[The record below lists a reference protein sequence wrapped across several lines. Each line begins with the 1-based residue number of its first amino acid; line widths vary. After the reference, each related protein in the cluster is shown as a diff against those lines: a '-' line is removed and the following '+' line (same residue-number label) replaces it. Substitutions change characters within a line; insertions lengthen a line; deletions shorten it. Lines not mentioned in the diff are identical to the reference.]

1 MEELMQIQ
9 SDLKAPKSQFNKFGN
24 YHYRNSEDILEALKP
39 LLKLRSCSL
48 LINDEVVLIGER
60 YYIKAT
66 VELTNSAGKSVTAT
80 GYAREAL
87 NKKGMDESQI
97 TGSASSY
104 ARKYA
109 LNGLFAI
116 DDTKDAD
123 SFDNRPKQDAKQ
135 QAAKQQAPKQQTPK
149 QQTNSNGSANI
160 RTFGQLVGK
169 LTNGGKQEQV
179 KPLFTEIS
187 QTFNVPFQSSADFKK
202 LDQAYQTQINQFLQ
216 QKLGD

>member
-1 MEELMQIQ
+1 MEELVQIQ
-9 SDLKAPKSQFNKFGN
+9 SDLKVPKSQFNKFGN

-66 VELTNSAGKSVTAT
+66 VELTNSAGESVKAT

-97 TGSASSY
+97 TGSTSSY

-116 DDTKDAD
+116 DDNKDAD
-123 SFDNRPKQDAKQ
+123 SFDNRTKQD
-135 QAAKQQAPKQQTPK
+135 AKQQAPKQQAPK
-149 QQTNSNGSANI
+149 QQANSSGSSHI

-179 KPLFTEIS
+179 KPLFAEIS

>member
-1 MEELMQIQ
+1 MEELVQIQ
-9 SDLKAPKSQFNKFGN
+9 SDLKVPKSQFNKFGN

-66 VELTNSAGKSVTAT
+66 VELTNSAGESVKAT

-97 TGSASSY
+97 TGSTSSY

-116 DDTKDAD
+116 DDNKDAD
-123 SFDNRPKQDAKQ
+123 SFDNRPKQEE
-135 QAAKQQAPKQQTPK
+135 KQQAPKQQA
-149 QQTNSNGSANI
+149 NSSGSAYI

-169 LTNGGKQEQV
+169 LTNGGKKEQV
-179 KPLFTEIS
+179 QPLFAEIS

>member
-1 MEELMQIQ
+1 MKELMLIQ
-9 SDLKAPKSQFNKFGN
+9 SELKAPKGQYNKFGKYN
-24 YHYRNSEDILEALKP
+24 YRNSEDIFEALKP
-39 LLKLRSCSL
+39 ILKLHKCAIS
-48 LINDEVVLIGER
+48 ITDEVLLIGER

-66 VELTNSAGKSVTAT
+66 VTLTNESNESISVN
-80 GYAREAL
+80 GVAREAET
-87 NKKGMDESQI
+87 KKGMDESQI

-123 SFDNRPKQDAKQ
+123 SFDNRQKQAS
-135 QAAKQQAPKQQTPK
+135 KQQAPKQQA
-149 QQTNSNGSANI
+149 NSNGSTQI
-160 RTFGQLVGK
+160 RTFGQLVGN

-179 KPLFTEIS
+179 QPLFTEIS

-216 QKLGD
+216 QKLGA

>member
-1 MEELMQIQ
+1 MKELMLIQ
-9 SDLKAPKSQFNKFGN
+9 SELKAPKGQYNKFGKYN
-24 YHYRNSEDILEALKP
+24 YRNSEDILEALKP
-39 LLKLRSCSL
+39 ILKLHKCAIS
-48 LINDEVVLIGER
+48 ITDEVLLIGER

-66 VELTNSAGKSVTAT
+66 VTLTNDSNESISVN
-80 GYAREAL
+80 GVAREAET
-87 NKKGMDESQI
+87 KKGMDESQI

-123 SFDNRPKQDAKQ
+123 SFDNRQKQASKQQTSKQ
-135 QAAKQQAPKQQTPK
+135 QA
-149 QQTNSNGSANI
+149 NSNGSTQI
-160 RTFGQLVGK
+160 RTFGQLVGN

-179 KPLFTEIS
+179 QPLFTEIS